1 MKKNVIILIGIVVLV
16 AVLYGG
22 RNIMRGGHDVDS
34 SDTTSMV
41 KMDSFTGQVVRSF
54 EGENKL
60 DYSVD
65 LPETASATEEMEGAL
80 IHVTHEDAPYL
91 SMYMSFEGAR
101 GYTALEYIDN
111 VITPK
116 VPVIELT
123 STSTIG
129 GYEWQGA
136 ESSAS
141 EWHVASVAGGKWL
154 VVVENKKSVHDLVVK
169 TLESL
174 KAN

>member
-1 MKKNVIILIGIVVLV
+1 MKKNVKILIGIVVLV

-34 SDTTSMV
+34 SDVAGAV
-41 KMDSFTGQVVRSF
+41 KMESFTGQVVRSF

-65 LPETASATEEMEGAL
+65 LPENAQTKEEMEGAL
-80 IHVTHEDAPYL
+80 IHVVNEEAPYL

-101 GYTALEYIDN
+101 GYTPLEYIDN

-116 VPVIELT
+116 VPVIEIT

-136 ESSAS
+136 ESPAS

-154 VVVENKKSVHDLVVK
+154 VVVENKKVVHDLVVK
-169 TLESL
+169 TIESL